1 MDGRLIRRM
10 TLALAVG
17 VAAGA
22 CGGAEK
28 APAEEGRTVAAES
41 ASATVPRV
49 AVPATDAPPDSTP
62 QLQ

>member
-1 MDGRLIRRM
+1 M
-10 TLALAVG
+10 TLALALG

-28 APAEEGRTVAAES
+28 APAEEGRTVTAES